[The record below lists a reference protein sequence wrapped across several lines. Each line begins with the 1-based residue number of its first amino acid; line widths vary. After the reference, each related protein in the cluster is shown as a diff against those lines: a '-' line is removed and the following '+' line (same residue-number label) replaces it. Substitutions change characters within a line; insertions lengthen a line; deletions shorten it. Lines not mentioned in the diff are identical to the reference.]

1 MSFQKAWSFY
11 ISCVEVAWNTHPV
24 SNNEKGPCPRTC
36 SQPLT
41 LAPTEAGLYLRRAPS
56 QTLVGVEWWAE
67 TRDQCHSGQGDLP
80 RVAQGP
86 LHREKQQLWIT
97 LGTCP
102 KPPGCEDLRDSL
114 T

>member
-11 ISCVEVAWNTHPV
+11 ISWVEVGWNIHPV
-24 SNNEKGPCPRTC
+24 SANEKGPCPRTC
-36 SQPLT
+36 SHLLT
-41 LAPTEAGLYLRRAPS
+41 LAPTEAGLHLRRAPS

-67 TRDQCHSGQGDLP
+67 ARDRCHSGQGDLP
-80 RVAQGP
+80 HVPQGP

-97 LGTCP
+97 FRTCP
-102 KPPGCEDLRDSL
+102 KPPHREDLRDSL